1 MAVGTMRPEIEIWD
15 MDIVFFFPRDARRYY
30 LFSSLNCFFLVYDI

>member
-15 MDIVFFFPRDARRYY
+15 MDIVFFFFLETHVATIY
-30 LFSSLNCFFLVYDI
+30 LVP

>member
-15 MDIVFFFPRDARRYY
+15 MDIVFFFLETHVATIY
-30 LFSSLNCFFLVYDI
+30 LVP